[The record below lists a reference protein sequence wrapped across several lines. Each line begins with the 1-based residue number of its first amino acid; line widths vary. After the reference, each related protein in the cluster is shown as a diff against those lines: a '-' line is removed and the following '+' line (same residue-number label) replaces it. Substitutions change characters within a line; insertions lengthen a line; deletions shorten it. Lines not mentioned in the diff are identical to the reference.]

1 MSAENDIKT
10 LGLSTYVL
18 VLNPSLRSAQNP
30 QQKPRHIKTI
40 RLLNLNCK
48 KRGKWQVINK
58 LT

>member
-30 QQKPRHIKTI
+30 QQKPRHIMCDLK
-40 RLLNLNCK
+40 
-48 KRGKWQVINK
+48 Q
-58 LT
+58 